1 MNGNGNKDAHLIY
14 YMGDEEMDRKQQV
27 DRLLSK
33 LSLREKIGQ
42 MLLCGLPG
50 RELTEPL
57 ADFFRANPVGG
68 IIYFAR
74 NVQHVGQVANL
85 TYELQKVAQGA
96 NQLPHFIS
104 IDQEGGMVARIAE
117 GITLFPGNMAIAAA
131 GSPEDAYEA
140 ALASGKEL
148 HALGINLNFAPVLDV
163 NNNPLNPVIGVRSF
177 GESPEAVAEYGSNS
191 IRGLQEAGVSAAA
204 KHFPGHGDTAADS
217 HLDLPVVPHDLTRM
231 NQVELVPFIKAIDEG
246 VDFIMSAHIYF
257 PLLESDRK
265 PATLSS
271 SVLTGLLRQELGYQG
286 VIMTDCM
293 EMSAIVDTYGTVE
306 ASVMAIEAGADLILI
321 SHTHDLL
328 TGAYEAIEKA
338 VAEGRLS
345 EDRINESVRRLL
357 DLKIRRGIM
366 TEQGDFPA
374 HTVTLPVI
382 DGEGLPAGVGVQ
394 EHQDLARK
402 ISEHSI
408 TLVRDEAG
416 MLPLKKVRT
425 LVVTVASSAMT
436 IADEIIKDPCSLGT
450 ALIEQGFDTAHLSIP
465 AAGVTEEAAHV
476 LEAARQA
483 EVEQIIIATY
493 NAHFYKEQSGL
504 VKQLYALGKPLAVV
518 ATRNPYD
525 LASFPEVQV
534 YVAAYESRPLTM
546 ESIAKALL
554 GLIPFQGTLPVS
566 LGDEE
571 KANPARV

>member
-1 MNGNGNKDAHLIY
+1 
-14 YMGDEEMDRKQQV
+14 MDRNLNV
-27 DRLLSK
+27 ETLLKK

-42 MLLCGLPG
+42 LLLCGLPST
-50 RELTEPL
+50 ELTEPL

-74 NVQHVGQVANL
+74 NVQNVGQVANL
-85 TYELQKVAQGA
+85 TYELQNVAQNA
-96 NQLPHFIS
+96 NQIPHFIS

-140 ALASGKEL
+140 ALASGKEMS
-148 HALGINLNFAPVLDV
+148 ALGINLNFAPVLDV

-177 GESPEAVAEYGSNS
+177 GESPEVVAEYGANS
-191 IRGLQEAGVSAAA
+191 VRGLQDAGVSAAA

-217 HLDLPVVPHDLTRM
+217 HHDLPVVPHDLARM
-231 NQVELVPFIKAIDEG
+231 NEVELVPFIKAIEEG
-246 VDFIMSAHIYF
+246 VDFIMSAHIFF
-257 PLLESDRK
+257 PALESEGK

-271 SVLTGLLRQELGYQG
+271 SVLTGLLREELGYQG

-293 EMSAIVDTYGTVE
+293 EMNAIVDTYGTVE

-338 VAEGRLS
+338 VAEGRIS
-345 EDRINESVRRLL
+345 EERINESVRRLL
-357 DLKIRRGIM
+357 EMKIRRGIM

-374 HTVTLPVI
+374 HKVTAPVI
-382 DGEGLPAGVGVQ
+382 NAEGLPVGVGVK
-394 EHQDLARK
+394 EHQDLARR
-402 ISEHSI
+402 ISERSM
-408 TLVRDEAG
+408 TLVRDEIG
-416 MLPLKKVRT
+416 MLPLKKQRT

-436 IADEIIKDPCSLGT
+436 IADEIIKDQYSLGT
-450 ALIEQGFDTAHLSIP
+450 ALIEQGLNAIDLSIP
-465 AAGVTEEAAHV
+465 AAEVAEETARV
-476 LEAARQA
+476 LEAAQEA
-483 EVEQIIIATY
+483 EIEQIVIATY
-493 NAHFYKEQSGL
+493 NAHFYEEQSEL
-504 VKQLYALGKPLAVV
+504 VKQLQALGKPLAVV

-525 LASFPEVQV
+525 IAAFPEVKV
-534 YVAAYESRPLTM
+534 YMAAYESRPLTM

-554 GLIPFQGTLPVS
+554 GSIPFQGTLPVS
-566 LGDEE
+566 LGDQE
-571 KANPARV
+571 KANTAHV

>member
-1 MNGNGNKDAHLIY
+1 MNSNGNKDAHLIY
-14 YMGDEEMDRKQQV
+14 YMGDEDMDRHQQV
-27 DRLLSK
+27 ETLLSK
-33 LSLREKIGQ
+33 LSLRKKIGQ

-50 RELTEPL
+50 TELTEPL
-57 ADFFRANPVGG
+57 ANFLRANPVGG

-74 NVQHVGQVANL
+74 NVQNVEQVANL

-96 NQLPHFIS
+96 GQLPHFIS
-104 IDQEGGMVARIAE
+104 IDQEGGMVARIAK

-131 GSPEDAYEA
+131 GSPEDAYKA
-140 ALASGKEL
+140 AHASGKEL

-177 GESPEAVAEYGSNS
+177 GESPEVVAEYGANS
-191 IRGLQEAGVSAAA
+191 VRGLQDAGVSAAA

-217 HLDLPVVPHDLTRM
+217 HHDLPVVPHDLARM
-231 NQVELVPFIKAIDEG
+231 NQVELVPFIRAIEEG

-257 PLLESDRK
+257 PALEPDGK

-271 SVLTGLLRQELGYQG
+271 SVLTGLLREELAYQG

-306 ASVMAIEAGADLILI
+306 AAVMAIEAGADLILI

-338 VAEGRLS
+338 VAEGIVS

-374 HTVTLPVI
+374 HKVTLPVI
-382 DGEGLPAGVGVQ
+382 DAEGLPTGVGAQ

-402 ISEHSI
+402 ISERSI

-416 MLPLKKVRT
+416 MLPLRKKRT

-436 IADEIIKDPCSLGT
+436 IADEIIKDQYSLGT
-450 ALIEQGFDTAHLSIP
+450 ALLEQGFEATHLSIP
-465 AAGVTEEAAHV
+465 AAGVLEETAYV
-476 LEAARQA
+476 MEIARKA
-483 EVEQIIIATY
+483 EVEQIVVATY
-493 NAHFYKEQSGL
+493 NAHFYEEQSGL

-546 ESIAKALL
+546 ESIAKVLL

-566 LGDEE
+566 LGGEE
-571 KANPARV
+571 KANTAHV